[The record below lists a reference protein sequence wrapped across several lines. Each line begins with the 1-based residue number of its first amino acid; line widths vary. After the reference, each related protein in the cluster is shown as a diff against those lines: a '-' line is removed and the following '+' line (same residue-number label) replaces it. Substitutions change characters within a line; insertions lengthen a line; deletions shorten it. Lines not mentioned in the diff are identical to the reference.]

1 MEDERKKFRAVEGI
15 GETGKVGYWKKKEL
29 REASVT
35 SPVRASER
43 CVPYIFPAHNGGLK
57 ARIVPL

>member
-35 SPVRASER
+35 SPVRRASER
-43 CVPYIFPAHNGGLK
+43 CVPYIY
-57 ARIVPL
+57 ISST

>member
-35 SPVRASER
+35 SSVRTSER
-43 CVPYIFPAHNGGLK
+43 CVPYIY
-57 ARIVPL
+57 ISST